1 MEALKRLTG
10 QAPPAPPKA
19 KAAVK
24 AAAPAGPS
32 VLSLVCSK
40 KFLVYW
46 YATPP
51 TEASGTLATL
61 QLALTVPGS
70 LSALH
75 RYAGSARQ
83 ERIVQNK
90 YARAPCLTN
99 PGVVCWGALAF
110 TSVLAS
116 RFRAAVSRR
125 SLSRCLAASWSCATQ
140 ARW

>member
-51 TEASGTLATL
+51 TEASGTLATHR
-61 QLALTVPGS
+61 GWRGWS
-70 LSALH
+70 LETL
-75 RYAGSARQ
+75 RG
-83 ERIVQNK
+83 
-90 YARAPCLTN
+90 T
-99 PGVVCWGALAF
+99 F
-110 TSVLAS
+110 
-116 RFRAAVSRR
+116 
-125 SLSRCLAASWSCATQ
+125 
-140 ARW
+140 